1 MTELSARGIILK
13 EEKQMA
19 TKNLTYDRIDITGG
33 FWKEKQSLIRETTI
47 WNVYKRFSDTGRF
60 RAFKLDWKEGMPN
73 KPHYFWDSDVAK
85 WLESVAYLTKKKRE
99 PELERIVD
107 EVVDDIERGRM
118 KDGYFNIYFQLFAPE
133 SRFTDRGRHEL
144 YCAGHLIEAAVAYD
158 EATGKRKFLDLME
171 DYARLIKKV
180 FMDEQ
185 SAAFDSPGHEEIE
198 LALVKLYDYTKNRE
212 WLDLALFFINTRGSQ
227 AKLPEGDDYH
237 RGTHIQDYLPVR
249 EQFTAEGHAVRACYL
264 YCAMADLAL
273 RENDEGLRNACDK
286 LFGNITG
293 RKMYITGGIGS
304 TSNKEEL
311 EEDFR
316 LPNDTAYCETCAA
329 LALALFA
336 RRLER
341 IDADAR
347 YADTVERII
356 YNGFLSGLSLDGKS
370 FFYENAQEIDLE
382 KRKIVR
388 GALHEN
394 RNTHFPITQRVEV
407 FGCSCCPPNVTR
419 FIPSIGDFVYNYD
432 DGTVYVNQYMDSTAD
447 IDGLR
452 IVQKTNYP
460 YDGKVALTIT
470 GGNRGIALRIPSWCR
485 MWTLTLN
492 GKVVTAE
499 SVKGYVF
506 VDMADGDEIV
516 LDMRLDVK
524 VVHADPRV
532 AADRGMRAVTYG
544 PFVMCIEGVD
554 NGGSLTDVKLVGN
567 TGTVG
572 FDESLGLPCVYFPA
586 VRGET
591 DGLYSDTT
599 RSTRFTAKM
608 IPYFAFANRG
618 ECDMRIWVGEE

>member
-1 MTELSARGIILK
+1 MIHGGKT
-13 EEKQMA
+13 MA
-19 TKNLTYDRIDITGG
+19 TKNLTYDKIDITGG
-33 FWKEKQSLIRETTI
+33 FWQETQTLIRETTI

-60 RAFKLDWKEGMPN
+60 EAFKLDWKEGMPN

-171 DYARLIKKV
+171 DYARYIKKV

-185 SAAFDSPGHEEIE
+185 TAAFDSPGHEEIE
-198 LALVKLYDYTKNRE
+198 LALVKLYDHTKNRD

-237 RGTHIQDYLPVR
+237 RGTNIQDHLPVR

-304 TSNKEEL
+304 TSNCEEF

-347 YADTVERII
+347 YADTVERVI
-356 YNGFLSGLSLDGKS
+356 YNSFLSGLSLDGKS

-419 FIPSIGDFVYNYD
+419 FISSIGDFVYNYD

-447 IDGLR
+447 VDGLK

-460 YDGKVALTIT
+460 YDGRVALTIT
-470 GGNRGIALRIPSWCR
+470 GGNRRMALRIPSWCR
-485 MWTLTLN
+485 MWTLRLN

-499 SVKGYVF
+499 PVKGYVF
-506 VDMADGDEIV
+506 VDMADGDETL

-586 VRGET
+586 VRGEI
-591 DGLYSDTT
+591 DGLYSDTV